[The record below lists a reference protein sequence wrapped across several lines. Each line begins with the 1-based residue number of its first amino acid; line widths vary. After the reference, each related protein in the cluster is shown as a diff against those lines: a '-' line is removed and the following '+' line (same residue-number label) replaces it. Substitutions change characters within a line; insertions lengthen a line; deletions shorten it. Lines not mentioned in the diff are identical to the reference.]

1 MDNSRTQV
9 VEVNTTNESGVGIAS
24 VEKTPFEIKLNQ
36 TYPDGGYDYFPIAL
50 DAKGDILPYGS
61 DSNVNIFAIQDS
73 DISTIYVYICDY
85 DEYMDE
91 LKGYYYSD
99 DYEQKKADKSFKE
112 LLDERAVYKTEVTF
126 EK

>member
-50 DAKGDILPYGS
+50 DAKGDILPYG
-61 DSNVNIFAIQDS
+61 
-73 DISTIYVYICDY
+73 
-85 DEYMDE
+85 EYMDE